1 MQANSSQHEGYTH
14 QGAQF
19 RLFGYIF
26 YSIGTI
32 SDLGPLGCPH
42 VRRTLGEPLG
52 NTLPRG
58 SRQSLDATRNHVWRC
73 GFQWDSVAKEIYRL
87 AICRRFMHI
96 PFVFRVRVESLTNPG
111 KSKRIRKQGN
121 RLEQIACEAISEKP
135 VHAMTDRGC
144 ERQG

>member
-1 MQANSSQHEGYTH
+1 MSYRVCRISEFYATRGLVGSLASSRCSLNRYINFGR
-14 QGAQF
+14 F
-19 RLFGYIF
+19 RGVAMDRSLAPARW
-26 YSIGTI
+26 
-32 SDLGPLGCPH
+32 LRGCPH

-52 NTLPRG
+52 NTLSRG

-96 PFVFRVRVESLTNPG
+96 PFVFRVRVESLTIPG

-121 RLEQIACEAISEKP
+121 QLEQIAC
-135 VHAMTDRGC
+135 
-144 ERQG
+144 